1 MAIPATHSETPIEPT
16 YDENGVD
23 REQIRQMLKLSPVER
38 LRRVQ
43 EFVESA
49 LAIRELNEKR
59 PVR

>member
-1 MAIPATHSETPIEPT
+1 
-16 YDENGVD
+16 
-23 REQIRQMLKLSPVER
+23 